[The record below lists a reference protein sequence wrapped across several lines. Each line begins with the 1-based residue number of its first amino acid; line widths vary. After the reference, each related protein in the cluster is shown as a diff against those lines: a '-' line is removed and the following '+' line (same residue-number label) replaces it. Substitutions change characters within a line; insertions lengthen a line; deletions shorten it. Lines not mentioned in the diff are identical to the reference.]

1 MSLTPTLAGSVMAQA
16 LAAPLVEGDAT
27 DDAIM
32 DATLRCVGR
41 YGLDRMTMGDVAS
54 LAGVGRATVF
64 RRFTSKEVLLH
75 RTVARELVVI
85 ADQFHAATKS
95 IDDPL
100 ERLIEFAVEAARV
113 VRTHPLAVRLF
124 DDDAA
129 LPLLRDLQIA
139 ALLLDGA
146 RNEVAAAARQAPASV
161 DVEAVA
167 ELLVRFWASIWV
179 APSLGDYSDASDRRM
194 VRALLASLAPTTS
207 PATTAVERTR
217 RSGRS

>member
-100 ERLIEFAVEAARV
+100 ERLLEFAVEAARV

>member
-1 MSLTPTLAGSVMAQA
+1 MAQA